1 MVAQFEGHRVDT
13 FYIKACFSPDGRFV
27 LGGSSNDTA
36 YVWDVSRPAAP
47 AVALHGHRGEVT
59 LAQTRALTL
68 TLR

>member
-59 LAQTRALTL
+59 LAQTLTLTL